1 MVKITFFQDQKQR
14 LTGFECRDHAEFAD
28 ENDIVCAA
36 VSALVINCMNSVEM
50 LTDARFV
57 SDICEADARIEF
69 HLEDEESEDAQLLLK
84 SLALGLEEM
93 ERNNEEYIDVIFEE
107 V

>member
-1 MVKITFFQDQKQR
+1 MVRITIFQNRQR
-14 LTGFECRDHAEFAD
+14 QLTGFDCLGHAGYAG

-36 VSALVINCMNSVEM
+36 ASALVINCINSVES
-50 LTDARFV
+50 LTDAQFTCDSRQEDGMV
-57 SDICEADARIEF
+57 SFRLVEI
-69 HLEDEESEDAQLLLK
+69 SGEDAQLLLR

-93 ERNNEEYIDVIFEE
+93 ERNYEAYIDVIFEE